1 MSDVEKIQEVTDAA
15 MKPGTFSIVD
25 AIKERAYPSDD
36 IAVFMDEASSYKAA
50 ELSKKLESLEPTTE
64 DYINTQ
70 KQLDEVLEF
79 IEKSKYVFT
88 ITGISEGKREELYEL
103 TLKKFPMEYK
113 EEKNVLT
120 GETKK
125 VEIETPER
133 DSLFTTLLWSA
144 YITKITNPEGAIQE
158 NLSPEDADELRKS
171 LPIAV
176 NGIINSAIQNMR
188 AATALFMYKVD
199 EDFLAKS

>member
-1 MSDVEKIQEVTDAA
+1 MTDVDKVQEVTEAA

-36 IAVFMDEASSYKAA
+36 IAVYMDEASSYKAA
-50 ELSKKLESLEPTTE
+50 ELSKKLESLDSTTKE
-64 DYINTQ
+64 YIDTQ
-70 KQLDEVLEF
+70 KQLDKVIEV

-103 TLKKFPMEYK
+103 ALKKFPMEYK
-113 EEKNVLT
+113 EDKNILT

-125 VEIETPER
+125 VEIENAER

-144 YITKITNPEGAIQE
+144 YIRKITNPEGAVQE

-176 NGIINSAIQNMR
+176 NGIINSSIQNMR